1 MAGLVPAIHVLLEH
15 RSAFVEGSSKR
26 YALKR
31 AARFVALS
39 DIRMRFNASKTST
52 IGDGRGRS
60 GMIVAVNPALND
72 LFDIIAK

>member
-1 MAGLVPAIHVLLEH
+1 
-15 RSAFVEGSSKR
+15 
-26 YALKR
+26 LKR